1 MKNRIV
7 FFISL
12 ILFINYSC
20 NSNDSTTTT
29 INQKTFLCCG
39 ENQLQSKNI
48 DKLDQTAG
56 KINVISVFT
65 PNVDGIND
73 CLLVENLDKY
83 SFNSLTIYD
92 LKDEILFTTENYGTN
107 SNSFCGDN
115 IKSGTV
121 KYKLVVEN
129 EQTFVEYGYV
139 CIVRT
144 EEEGKVFSA
153 ETECTFPFEDP
164 IISQK

>member
-7 FFISL
+7 FFIFL
-12 ILFINYSC
+12 ILLVNYSC
-20 NSNDSTTTT
+20 NSNDSNTE
-29 INQKTFLCCG
+29 QKTFLCCG
-39 ENQLQSKNI
+39 ENPLQSKNI
-48 DKLDQTAG
+48 NNLDQTAG

-65 PNVDGIND
+65 PNEDGIND
-73 CLLVENLDKY
+73 CFLVENLYKY

-92 LKDEILFTTENYGTN
+92 LNDKILFTTENYGKN

-121 KYKLVVEN
+121 KYKLVVKN

-139 CIVRT
+139 CIVKT

-153 ETECTFPFEDP
+153 ETECTFPFDDP
-164 IISQK
+164 IIFQK